1 MSITAKQKQVILAV
15 DKKVKQ
21 LMANGATHEKILVQM
36 IEYMPTLKTIISS
49 PDKGELD
56 SYCQEYTGF
65 YSYMKILEHLAQG
78 IKAGKIT

>member
-1 MSITAKQKQVILAV
+1 MPITAKQKRVILAV

-21 LMANGATHEKILVQM
+21 LMADGATHEKILVQM
-36 IEYMPTLKTIISS
+36 IEYMPIIKTIISS
-49 PDKGELD
+49 PDKEGLN

-65 YSYMKILEHLAQG
+65 YSYMKILEHLAQD